1 MMPQMKNKDS
11 KDKDPTHFNDP
22 RYYTNPQEK
31 IQQTNDS
38 PKNCCY
44 DLLFPPITQNNSICL
59 QKRKNV
65 WIPSGPNI
73 KKQKQR

>member
-1 MMPQMKNKDS
+1 MKNKDS

-59 QKRKNV
+59 
-65 WIPSGPNI
+65 
-73 KKQKQR
+73 